1 MAITADQV
9 KLLRDKTG
17 VGMMDCKKALT
28 EANGDFDKA
37 IEILRKKGAAVAAK
51 RAERTANEGIVLTR
65 ISGDKK
71 KAYMAE
77 VNCET
82 DFVARSDDFIN
93 FGNLVIN
100 AIVDQQPK
108 NVEELMNLN
117 YNGKII
123 KQELEDLLG
132 RIGEKVAVSRF
143 VVEKTETGLLVDYV
157 HHGSKLGVL
166 VRVDQIGNGDV
177 NEMLNI
183 EKDVAMQVAAMKPI
197 YVYREEVPKE
207 VKEKELEIYKEVSRK
222 EGKPQQILEK
232 IALGRL
238 TKFYQEN
245 CLFEQTF
252 IKDNSKAV
260 SDLFKE
266 YNKKYSTNAK
276 LLLFHRYHL
285 SDEKK

>member
-65 ISGDKK
+65 ISDDKK
-71 KAYMAE
+71 KAYMVE

-100 AIVDQQPK
+100 AIVNHQPK
-108 NVEELMNLN
+108 NVEELMNIN
-117 YNGKII
+117 HNGKII

-143 VVEKTETGLLVDYV
+143 IVETTETGLLVDYV

-166 VRVDQIGNGDV
+166 VRVDQLGNGNI
-177 NEMLNI
+177 NEMLDI
-183 EKDVAMQVAAMKPI
+183 EKDVI
-197 YVYREEVPKE
+197 
-207 VKEKELEIYKEVSRK
+207 EKEMEIYKEVSRK
-222 EGKPQQILEK
+222 EGKPEQILEK
-232 IALGRL
+232 IALGKL
-238 TKFYQEN
+238 TKYYQEN

-276 LLLFHRYHL
+276 LVLFYRYHL

>member
-1 MAITADQV
+1 MAITAEQV

-28 EANGDFDKA
+28 EAGGDFDKA

-51 RAERTANEGIVLTR
+51 RAERTANEGIVLTK
-65 ISGDKK
+65 ISEDKK
-71 KAYMAE
+71 NGYMVE

-100 AIVDQQPK
+100 AVVDHQPK
-108 NVEELMNLN
+108 NVEELMNIN
-117 YNGKII
+117 QNGKII
-123 KQELEDLLG
+123 NQELENLLG
-132 RIGEKVAVSRF
+132 RIGEKVAISRF
-143 VVEKTETGLLVDYV
+143 VIEKTDTGLLVDYV

-166 VRVDQIGNGDV
+166 VRVDQVGNGDI

-197 YVYREEVPKE
+197 YVYREEVPKD
-207 VKEKELEIYKEVSRK
+207 VIEKEIEIYKEVSRK
-222 EGKPQQILEK
+222 EGKPEQILEK
-232 IALGRL
+232 IALGKL
-238 TKFYQEN
+238 TKYYQEN
-245 CLFEQTF
+245 CLYEQTF
-252 IKDNSKAV
+252 IKDNTKAV

-266 YNKKYSTNAK
+266 YNKKYSSNAK
-276 LLLFHRYHL
+276 LMLFRRYHL